1 AGAAAGL
8 ACLFFA
14 GAAAVCAS
22 ENAFSA
28 CPTTTTPHHR
38 SLRFIAVVLLFI
50 IGSISTYKLAFPENT
65 LLGSPKS
72 GPACFNLVATVA
84 SLRRPWRLSFRCAN
98 QQQTSGL
105 SSLVIG
111 KYFYVLRDH
120 EYCLVFDQLQIAE
133 PFLRHFNVNRIAPL
147 GNRFH
152 FHERAGGIDVL
163 DSCTEMASAVRLA
176 INLEEMGANIDNMP
190 CFPLVD
196 ISGAAVNPAMK
207 QVHIAEE
214 VVHKR

>member
-1 AGAAAGL
+1 MPKTL
-8 ACLFFA
+8 
-14 GAAAVCAS
+14 
-22 ENAFSA
+22 
-28 CPTTTTPHHR
+28 CPP
-38 SLRFIAVVLLFI
+38 
-50 IGSISTYKLAFPENT
+50 
-65 LLGSPKS
+65 SPKPGLCIS
-72 GPACFNLVATVA
+72 ILERRMQVCEDPGRS
-84 SLRRPWRLSFRCAN
+84 SLRCAN

-207 QVHIAEE
+207 QVHI
-214 VVHKR
+214 